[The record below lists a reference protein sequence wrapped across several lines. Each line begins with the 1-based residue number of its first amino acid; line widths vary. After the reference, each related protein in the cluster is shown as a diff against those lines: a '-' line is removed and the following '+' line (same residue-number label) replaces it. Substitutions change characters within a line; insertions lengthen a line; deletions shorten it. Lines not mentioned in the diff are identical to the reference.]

1 MVRRVTVGRTL
12 VAVTLLLGL
21 SSCGGDD
28 EPAAG
33 DKAVGDGPVKVG
45 MVLKDNVFEFWT
57 DMEKGGREVAQGEI
71 ELLVD
76 SPKEEDPVAQIAKV
90 ESMITRQ
97 VDALVVAPAGPQLQ
111 PVLDRAVKRDIPVVL
126 VDTDIPGWDGKS
138 SFVAT
143 DNVASAKAA
152 VTAMVEQLE
161 GSGRLALVADPGIP
175 VLGLR
180 VQGAKEAVDGTD
192 VEIVQTVRSD
202 CDIQTAQNVTEDLLR
217 AQPDLDGIFAVCGGN
232 SIGAG
237 QAIRTSGKKPDD
249 LLVYGHD
256 GFQIELQAIKKGDV
270 DGTVKQ
276 LPIEMG
282 KLGTEAAVAAA
293 RDQTVEPE
301 IVVPFT
307 VVDDENVDEFIE

>member
-1 MVRRVTVGRTL
+1 VVRHVTVGGTL
-12 VAVTLLLGL
+12 VAVTLLLVF

-28 EPAAG
+28 DDAGGDTAAS
-33 DKAVGDGPVKVG
+33 DGPVKVG

-57 DMEKGGREVAQGEI
+57 DLEKGAREVAQGDV

-76 SPKEEDPVAQIAKV
+76 SPKEEDPVLQIAKV

-111 PVLDRAVKRDIPVVL
+111 PVLDRATERGIPVVL

-152 VTAMVEQLE
+152 VTAMVEELK
-161 GSGRLALVADPGIP
+161 GSGNLAFVADPGVP
-175 VLGLR
+175 SLALR
-180 VQGAKEAVDGTD
+180 VQGAEQAVEGTD
-192 VEIVQTVRSD
+192 IEIVQTVRND
-202 CDIQTAQNVTEDLLR
+202 CDIEKAQNVTEDLLR
-217 AQPDLDGIFAVCGGN
+217 AQPDLDAIFAACGGN
-232 SIGAG
+232 SIGAA

-256 GFQIELQAIKKGDV
+256 GFQIELQAIKKGEV

-282 KLGTEAAVAAA
+282 KLGTQAAVAAA
-293 RDQTVEPE
+293 RDETVEPE

-307 VVDDENVDEFIE
+307 VVTDENVDEFLE